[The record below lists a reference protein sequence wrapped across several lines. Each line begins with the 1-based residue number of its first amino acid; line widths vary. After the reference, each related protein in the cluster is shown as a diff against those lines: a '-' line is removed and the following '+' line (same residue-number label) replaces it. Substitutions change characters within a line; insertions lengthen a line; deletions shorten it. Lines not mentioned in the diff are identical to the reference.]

1 MYLIYKYIIIYF
13 VLDDAD
19 NFIIPDPPEID
30 LEDHKILE
38 HKPANK
44 LPHQQHKAIKIEI
57 EDEEQNIEPKPKKLK
72 VDNAVTLEENSPKSV
87 HKNVPKTRSEAKAF
101 KKDLDVLFNKA
112 VITNDN
118 EVTRIDD
125 DDNKK
130 RIRTDKE
137 QKIEFF
143 FDLFINKVCFNLVDL
158 VHLVNK

>member
-1 MYLIYKYIIIYF
+1 M
-13 VLDDAD
+13 
-19 NFIIPDPPEID
+19 
-30 LEDHKILE
+30 
-38 HKPANK
+38 
-44 LPHQQHKAIKIEI
+44 
-57 EDEEQNIEPKPKKLK
+57 
-72 VDNAVTLEENSPKSV
+72 
-87 HKNVPKTRSEAKAF
+87 
-101 KKDLDVLFNKA
+101 LFNKA